1 MNQSDTET
9 KEIKDIRDELRVKNE
24 ELSKFKFED

>member
-1 MNQSDTET
+1 MNQSYTET